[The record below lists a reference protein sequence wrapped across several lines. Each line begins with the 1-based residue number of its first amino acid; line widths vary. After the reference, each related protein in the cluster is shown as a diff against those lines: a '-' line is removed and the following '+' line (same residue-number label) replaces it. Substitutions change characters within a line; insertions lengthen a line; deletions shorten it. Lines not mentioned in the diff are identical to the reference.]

1 VRAAAYP
8 QPTFCH
14 LFVRKLLIINDALRI
29 MRRLVRLSMTKCG
42 AERARVWQCGTNRQ
56 AAHPLAL
63 TGAGGLADC
72 CRDCGPHAGRPLL
85 RRGAGPGL
93 QLPGRTGEPVGRP
106 GSASPPTDNGFELRL
121 CRRTGRCRQ
130 RGVRPG
136 RPGDAGPRRGSI
148 MAQALQPPDA
158 DPRVRWGGSREGN
171 PRSHPIGLAP
181 CSTDE
186 EHGERINSSALRV
199 RLFDI
204 PLTCPSG

>member
-106 GSASPPTDNGFELRL
+106 GSASRPTDNGFELRL
-121 CRRTGRCRQ
+121 CRRTGRCCQ
-130 RGVRPG
+130 RGVGPG
-136 RPGDAGPRRGSI
+136 RPATLAQRRRASSRAIINGWTADVVRLKAKGLGLRDI
-148 MAQALQPPDA
+148 ARELKMPP
-158 DPRVRWGGSREGN
+158 
-171 PRSHPIGLAP
+171 
-181 CSTDE
+181 
-186 EHGERINSSALRV
+186 SSVHKALR
-199 RLFDI
+199 RAA
-204 PLTCPSG
+204 